1 MINITL
7 KDGTIMQV
15 ENGATCLDVAKQI
28 SAGLARAALAAE
40 VDGQTVD
47 LKTPLEKDCTMSVL
61 TFDDDMGKWTLRHT
75 ASHVLA
81 QAVKHLY
88 PDVKLAIGPA
98 IDNGF
103 YYDID
108 SEHNFTPEDLEK
120 IEAEMKKIVKQGI
133 PMIREEVSREDAL
146 NLFREKNEPYKV
158 ELIED
163 LPEGAFPF
171 RG

>member
-61 TFDDDMGKWTLRHT
+61 TFNDDINK
-75 ASHVLA
+75 
-81 QAVKHLY
+81 
-88 PDVKLAIGPA
+88 
-98 IDNGF
+98 
-103 YYDID
+103 
-108 SEHNFTPEDLEK
+108 
-120 IEAEMKKIVKQGI
+120 
-133 PMIREEVSREDAL
+133 
-146 NLFREKNEPYKV
+146 
-158 ELIED
+158 
-163 LPEGAFPF
+163 
-171 RG
+171 

>member
-98 IDNGF
+98 IDDGF
-103 YYDID
+103 YYDFD
-108 SEHNFTPEDLEK
+108 REGGFTPDDLE
-120 IEAEMKKIVKQGI
+120 A
-133 PMIREEVSREDAL
+133 EVSDFIPAGVGF
-146 NLFREKNEPYKV
+146 FRFFIKEVFLEKAADGKFVEGRDLAFYERKV
-158 ELIED
+158 VESV
-163 LPEGAFPF
+163 F
-171 RG
+171 